1 MTNKIKE
8 SNISDGAVTS
18 NKIAP
23 GTIAADRLAGSITNS
38 QLAGSIANAKLA
50 NSTITVNGTSIALG
64 ASGNIVAGTD
74 WQAVVTADGST
85 ATTASAG
92 EGYFIDTTSNAHTVT
107 LPSSPTQGDEVHIV
121 DYAGTFGS
129 NNVTVGRNGSNI
141 DGSAGDATLATN
153 RLNVRFVYIDST
165 QGWRAIFDDASD
177 NYGSTYTSATGGTE
191 TTSGNYKIHTFN
203 STSNFVVASVGNAA
217 GGGAGVSYL
226 VVAGG
231 GGSGGN
237 RYHIQGGGGGG
248 AGGFRENE
256 HPTDSYTQ
264 SPLDGAGDITISAQ
278 TYPITVGAGGNAG
291 GGGGGTGIP
300 DGPAAT
306 NGSNSTFS
314 TITSTG
320 GGAGGQPSS
329 ASTGPAPGHD
339 GGSGGGG
346 GGGSPGRPG
355 GSGNTPPV
363 SPSQG
368 NAGGQGST
376 SNQTL
381 GGSGGGA
388 TGAGSQS
395 PGPGVTDAR
404 PTGGAGAATSI
415 TGSSVTYST
424 GGAYS
429 NYEPGTRN
437 GYAANGGDNTG
448 DGGDA
453 NDAGPGS
460 NVPSSPASNYSGKN
474 GGSGVVI
481 IRYKYQ

>member
-1 MTNKIKE
+1 MPISKIGSKGVKDAE
-8 SNISDGAVTS
+8 LTADDIAPGTITS
-18 NKIAP
+18 AKIAP
-23 GTIAADRLAGSITNS
+23 GTIANDRLANNTT
-38 QLAGSIANAKLA
+38 
-50 NSTITVNGTSIALG
+50 TINGTSIALG

-74 WQAVVTADGST
+74 WQAVKTANYT
-85 ATTASAG
+85 AVAG
-92 EGYFIDTTSNAHTVT
+92 QGIFANTSGGAWTLT
-107 LPSSPTQGDEVHIV
+107 LPASPSAGDEVTVV
-121 DYAGTFGS
+121 DYSKTFS
-129 NNVTVGRNGSNI
+129 SENLTIDRNGSNI
-141 DGSAGDATLATN
+141 DDSATN
-153 RLNVRFVYIDST
+153 AVLNTDGLNVRFVYVDGT
-165 QGWRAIFDDASD
+165 KGWTAVFDDAAD
-177 NYGSTYTSATGGTE
+177 DYGATYTSATGGTE

-203 STSNFVVASVGNAA
+203 STSNFVVASVGNTA
-217 GGGAGVSYL
+217 GGGAGVSYI

-320 GGAGGQPSS
+320 GGAGGQPSG

-363 SPSQG
+363 SPPQG

-404 PTGGAGAATSI
+404 PTGGAGADTSI
-415 TGSSVTYST
+415 TGSPVTYST

-437 GYAANGGDNTG
+437 GYATNGTANTG

-460 NVPSSPASNYSGKN
+460 NVPNSPASNYSGKN

-481 IRYKYQ
+481 IRYKYQN